1 MRNRSI
7 LICISI
13 IMAALAVCSCTVESS
28 DNGRLD
34 GAWHLLSI
42 NEQTPDHPDLYWN
55 IQGKLLEMNDKTS
68 DFGIFIMRF
77 SRDGNQLT
85 LSNPHIFDRES
96 GDKELEDATALQPFG
111 VDNINEPFQISSLT
125 RSRMTLKS
133 STKTLEFRK
142 L

>member
-1 MRNRSI
+1 M
-7 LICISI
+7 
-13 IMAALAVCSCTVESS
+13 ALAVCSCSVETS

-42 NEQTPDHPDLYWN
+42 NEQAPDHPDLYWN
-55 IQGKLLEMNDKTS
+55 FQGKLLEMTDKTS
-68 DFGIFIMRF
+68 DFGIYIMRF
-77 SRDGNQLT
+77 SHEENQLI
-85 LSNPHIFDRES
+85 LSNPHIFDRTN
-96 GDKELEDATALQPFG
+96 GDKPLENKTVLQPFG
-111 VDNINEPFQISSLT
+111 VDNIDEPFQISHLT